1 METVLRV
8 LLVLISV
15 AIVGL
20 VMIQPS
26 KSQGLAGLITG
37 GSNENF
43 FAKNKVKTKEKVMAR
58 ITVVLSLAFVGIVIA
73 LNLI

>member
-1 METVLRV
+1 MENVLRI
-8 LLVLISV
+8 LLVIVSV

-26 KSQGLAGLITG
+26 KSQGLSGLITG

-43 FAKNKVKTKEKVMAR
+43 FAKNKIKTKEKIMAR
-58 ITVVLSLAFVGIVIA
+58 LTVVLSVIFLCLVIA